1 MKRGE
6 GVSASLARNRL
17 GTITSND
24 DAQEADVE
32 ACWSRYTFDIRC
44 RRHYYATRVAFF
56 ERVDRVLAILLL
68 VFMAA
73 LSWGILV
80 YGMGLGWIIASASVG
95 LLAFLFSGQLTRWEQ
110 VCRELHERLD
120 KLADLADDKLH
131 TPAGLAM
138 LGANWAKLA
147 HEAPARRIVINALSH
162 NALCQSM
169 GMADECLIRISS
181 LQRWLA
187 PLLDVNATA
196 VRLAFRRQTAA
207 HARERT
213 QQVSLL
219 EERDG
224 ERVCE

>member
-1 MKRGE
+1 MNRGE
-6 GVSASLARNRL
+6 GVSASLARNTL

-24 DAQEADVE
+24 DSQEADVE
-32 ACWSRYTFDIRC
+32 ACWSRYAFDIRC
-44 RRHYYATRVAFF
+44 RRHYYAARVAFF
-56 ERVDRVLAILLL
+56 ELVDRVLAILLL

-73 LSWGILV
+73 LSWGLLV
-80 YGMGLGWIIASASVG
+80 YGMGLGWIIASASIG
-95 LLAFLFSGQLTRWEQ
+95 LMAFLFSGQLTRWEQ

-131 TPAGLAM
+131 TPAGLDM

-169 GMADECLIRISS
+169 GMADECLIRISL

-187 PLLDVNATA
+187 PLLDVNAAA

-207 HARERT
+207 RDGDIGN
-213 QQVSLL
+213 QVSHLA
-219 EERDG
+219 EGNGKRA
-224 ERVCE
+224 CE